1 MRGLRGCVCCVCV
14 QHTRLHLCQCVSVCT
29 SLASLPLGEE
39 SVLRALLLSRA
50 LDVRLIA
57 LYPGEEKPIV
67 LSWLHTQS
75 GSSSTNDF
83 KTWGKKCSMGN
94 MSISKSVFHVF
105 PKNVFT
111 RLLNRRV

>member
-83 KTWGKKCSMGN
+83 KTWGKNALWETCPFLKVFF
-94 MSISKSVFHVF
+94 MSFLKMFL
-105 PKNVFT
+105 PDY
-111 RLLNRRV
+111 